1 MVNQASLEL
10 YPNAG
15 VPSLSVIESEA
26 FQSRHGAFADAM
38 IEAIDGGNID
48 YLPHVSQS
56 NQIIDLVGIAV
67 SSVLAGTATAEEA
80 MRHAN
85 QQIIELMGL

>member
-1 MVNQASLEL
+1 
-10 YPNAG
+10 
-15 VPSLSVIESEA
+15 
-26 FQSRHGAFADAM
+26 M
-38 IEAIDGGNID
+38 IEAINSGNID